1 LTKNN
6 DLSFTAL
13 AAVACFLAA
22 SHETMLVW
30 LKKKQAEGVNGA
42 ELLAYW
48 NELMERHPDRTARE
62 QFFSEVVM
70 SGSIS

>member
-6 DLSFTAL
+6 DLSFTVL
-13 AAVACFLAA
+13 ATIACFLAA
-22 SHETMLVW
+22 SHETMLAW
-30 LKKKQAEGVNGA
+30 LKKTHAEGVNGV

-48 NELMERHPDRTARE
+48 NELMEWHPDRTAQE

-70 SGSIS
+70 QA